1 MSTLLEEVS
10 VQENLDK
17 NCAIQTINS
26 EIDTIIKLRDS
37 LGKSFTQA
45 LNAMQ
50 NAKGRIII
58 TGMGKSG
65 HIGKKI
71 AASLAS
77 TGTPSFFVHPAEA
90 SHGDLGMITNDDVVI
105 AISNSGESKELV
117 DILNYCK
124 RFGITLISITKNPDS
139 SLGKAGDIILQLP
152 NNGEACPLG
161 LAPTS
166 STTATLVLGDILT
179 AGLIQRRGFTKAD
192 FNDRHPG
199 GKLGSIL
206 QKVSDLMHI
215 DSAMPI
221 LDENADM
228 QRVLLEMTSK
238 RLGCVGFINSLGELT
253 GMLTDG
259 DLRRCL
265 SAQILEEK
273 AINIMTKN
281 PKTISK
287 DLLASEAMK
296 IMHEKK
302 ITNIFVVEDN
312 KPVGVIHIHDL
323 LNNGVA

>member
-1 MSTLLEEVS
+1 
-10 VQENLDK
+10 
-17 NCAIQTINS
+17 
-26 EIDTIIKLRDS
+26 
-37 LGKSFTQA
+37 
-45 LNAMQ
+45 
-50 NAKGRIII
+50 
-58 TGMGKSG
+58 
-65 HIGKKI
+65 
-71 AASLAS
+71 
-77 TGTPSFFVHPAEA
+77 
-90 SHGDLGMITNDDVVI
+90 
-105 AISNSGESKELV
+105 
-117 DILNYCK
+117 
-124 RFGITLISITKNPDS
+124 
-139 SLGKAGDIILQLP
+139 
-152 NNGEACPLG
+152 
-161 LAPTS
+161 
-166 STTATLVLGDILT
+166 
-179 AGLIQRRGFTKAD
+179 
-192 FNDRHPG
+192 
-199 GKLGSIL
+199 
-206 QKVSDLMHI
+206 MHT